1 MKYFLS
7 FVMSVFVMNISAQE
21 SYVVTIPTLNVR
33 EQKSTSSKVLFT
45 LKKGDVVGITDTTNE
60 QWWKIQYYDKSG
72 YVSSKYIVEAGNSEE
87 FNLYERLNANTGDN
101 YDCENI
107 IPEYDK
113 QYDNELRI
121 KMGYISDGV
130 VKLMNKQQVCIR
142 IAYVKAGD
150 TFSMKNIP
158 LGNYT
163 LRIAYG
169 RDLRRYVSDGNCIVR
184 FLQDPSYKE
193 GNQIL
198 AFEKVLDERRSNYI
212 TGNMYY
218 NLASYELQL
227 NALDASKG
235 VKGQKLTTDKISEKR
250 FNQ

>member
-101 YDCENI
+101 YDCEI
-107 IPEYDK
+107 
-113 QYDNELRI
+113 
-121 KMGYISDGV
+121 
-130 VKLMNKQQVCIR
+130 
-142 IAYVKAGD
+142 
-150 TFSMKNIP
+150 
-158 LGNYT
+158 
-163 LRIAYG
+163 G
-169 RDLRRYVSDGNCIVR
+169 RAHV
-184 FLQDPSYKE
+184 
-193 GNQIL
+193 
-198 AFEKVLDERRSNYI
+198 
-212 TGNMYY
+212 
-218 NLASYELQL
+218 
-227 NALDASKG
+227 
-235 VKGQKLTTDKISEKR
+235 
-250 FNQ
+250 